1 MKIGFFYN
9 LVMQKDEW
17 AFALIK
23 TFLYRWLLTRLIAKA
38 CEPRISRSGKEGEE
52 VNCYVVALDRGDLPY
67 FVATAIDGNVLTGLK
82 WGGSSYTDNATITI
96 SDLESGALNI
106 THYYGLSEVTYDSIY
121 DVAWHY
127 ITRSIYLKIHIYRYI
142 DSTYQYFFNKRK
154 IVTKKRMDLLRLM
167 MDDQLDRTHNGITS
181 LDLMA
186 KIYSM
191 RLFNHP
197 SLEVH
202 HKKMDLYLES
212 LVSSGELSKINDEYV
227 VTGKAISTI
236 EKYEEDERRHT
247 EAVKLQR
254 KMLWLTIIAVI
265 FAIVQSGVIKLP
277 TVIDFSDTPAPENPH
292 SKPLQR

>member
-1 MKIGFFYN
+1 M
-9 LVMQKDEW
+9 
-17 AFALIK
+17 IK
-23 TFLYRWLLTRLIAKA
+23 TFLYRWLLKRLIAKA
-38 CEPRISRSGKEGEE
+38 CESSIPRSGKKGEE
-52 VNCYVVALDRGDLPY
+52 VNCYVVAVDHGDSPY

-82 WGGSSYTDNATITI
+82 WNGRSYGDNATISI
-96 SDLESGALNI
+96 SDLESGTLNI

-127 ITRSIYLKIHIYRYI
+127 ITRLIYLKIHIYRHI

-154 IVTKKRMDLLRLM
+154 LVTKKRMELLRLM
-167 MDDQLDRTHNGITS
+167 MDDQLDRTHDGITS
-181 LDLMA
+181 LDLMT

-191 RLFNHP
+191 RLFLHP
-197 SLEVH
+197 SWEVQ

-212 LVSSGELSKINDEYV
+212 LVSSGELNKINHEYI

-247 EAVKLQR
+247 EAVKLQK
-254 KMLWLTIIAVI
+254 KMFWLTIIAVI

-277 TVIDFSDTPAPENPH
+277 TVVNFSDTPTTENLH
-292 SKPLQR
+292 SKPIKRVNFA